1 MITKSSFYISIPSTS
16 GYYFSLEKY
25 DLYYLRLL
33 FILQKHF
40 SIVITIQQSV
50 LDPDG
55 SNLNFSS
62 HYVHVTFDKVLNLS
76 MKIWSL
82 PEWNY
87 QVNRCSKILDSIRVF
102 PMCVLNYYPSSISCI
117 HVIKYLVFM
126 YHLFPQR
133 IFCFPLYL
141 SAYENYINILATS
154 LLSRYPLM
162 FI

>member
-16 GYYFSLEKY
+16 RYYFSLKKY

-33 FILQKHF
+33 FILQKHQH
-40 SIVITIQQSV
+40 SDHNIVVCTRTDS
-50 LDPDG
+50 

-62 HYVHVTFDKVLNLS
+62 HYVHVTFDKVLNPS

-87 QVNRCSKILDSIRVF
+87 QVNTCSKILDSIRVF
-102 PMCVLNYYPSSISCI
+102 PTCVLNYYPSSISCI
-117 HVIKYLVFM
+117 HVIEYLVFM

-133 IFCFPLYL
+133 VFCFPLYL
-141 SAYENYINILATS
+141 SAYENYRNILATS
-154 LLSRYPLM
+154 LLSRYLLM